1 MSVFGGDDRSKAILN
16 IKYLKWQGTAIF
28 KTVQNLSSVCIPKNG
43 ILNSFYINR
52 PPPKQ
57 GLNMSV
63 FKVVCLHSIIDPNQ
77 LTYIGTLAVSP
88 RKFIYELFR
97 KIHQHINE
105 NLHSF
110 PVPVFIMAV
119 AISAHSLISVDPV
132 VP

>member
-1 MSVFGGDDRSKAILN
+1 MN
-16 IKYLKWQGTAIF
+16 IKYLKRQGTAFF
-28 KTVQNLSSVCIPKNG
+28 KTVQNLSSVCIPKKG
-43 ILNSFYINR
+43 ILNSFYINK

-88 RKFIYELFR
+88 RELVNEFLR
-97 KIHQHINE
+97 NVHQRINK
-105 NLHSF
+105 NLHDF

-119 AISAHSLISVDPV
+119 AVSAHSFISVDPV